1 MEVPLET
8 KVVYTSGLF
17 GLSSQR
23 LDAMEVGLKKLTAAK
38 PTWRGAPQARQVT
51 REVVARCQAGLS
63 FQHTRRGNNNLH
75 LVPYFA
81 KVEDVVEQA
90 LATCHRGSRF
100 AKFGF
105 LLEASELEEVQLL
118 LRRLDGDL
126 KQVEQL
132 LQVATCNPRSVAD
145 WTARLVSVTARIE
158 QKIAIIGREV

>member
-1 MEVPLET
+1 MESPLET

-17 GLSSQR
+17 GLSSER
-23 LDAMEVGLKKLTAAK
+23 LDAMEVGLKKLTAAQ

-63 FQHTRRGNNNLH
+63 FQHTRRGNSNLH
-75 LVPYFA
+75 LVPHFA
-81 KVEDVVEQA
+81 KVEGVVEQA
-90 LATCHRGSRF
+90 LASCRRGSRF
-100 AKFGF
+100 ARFGY